1 MSGALCAVGDTVQAV
16 CERLPPRRETTA
28 DLCDAVAERCCKA
41 CGKRLYCWVDCAGE
55 TYDAFNNLSP
65 LIAMPDGVAA
75 ADLPPVLQRRCQT
88 PVRLANAINVA
99 AAEQAARRAARTH
112 DGAARAAL
120 CEQYSALASALAEL
134 AGQVYQT
141 DVPDKRKAR
150 RLEQLFSEIGLEPLE
165 TTVAQDAS
173 GRVTA
178 TVCVPRLSFTAD
190 ELKVITDEVSTL
202 CRRTFAPAQCIHSGT
217 VTKLLFRERPRF
229 AVDCAVC
236 ALPAGGDIS
245 ADAIQAFP
253 DETGHFHA
261 VLCDGMG
268 TGKAAAVGG
277 VLAASLTKELLHA
290 GFESASTA
298 RLVNIALALKSDD
311 ESAVALDA
319 LSIDLYTGDAVLYKA
334 GAAASFLLRDG
345 KAAVYSGDTLPI
357 GILGSV
363 TGRRELLCLSPGDTA
378 VLVSDGAL
386 APGASWLRA
395 QLVAHADDAPQK
407 LADAVARAA
416 REKQQDMPD
425 DVTVMALRLRAVE

>member
-1 MSGALCAVGDTVQAV
+1 MRRNHPRTGTGISRFGKARCFASARGQPPSTGPPPAEKFPFRRAFAFPRTV
-16 CERLPPRRETTA
+16 RRHFFAPTR
-28 DLCDAVAERCCKA
+28 DVK
-41 CGKRLYCWVDCAGE
+41 
-55 TYDAFNNLSP
+55 
-65 LIAMPDGVAA
+65 AA
-75 ADLPPVLQRRCQT
+75 ASPRPPNFHGPIGKT
-88 PVRLANAINVA
+88 
-99 AAEQAARRAARTH
+99 
-112 DGAARAAL
+112 
-120 CEQYSALASALAEL
+120 

-268 TGKAAAVGG
+268 TGEPAAGLSTDCVHLLGDLLRAG
-277 VLAASLTKELLHA
+277 VAP
-290 GFESASTA
+290 
-298 RLVNIALALKSDD
+298 
-311 ESAVALDA
+311 LDA
-319 LSIDLYTGDAVLYKA
+319 LRILNGTYLLRGDGCFSTVDLLHIDLTSGEAELLKW
-334 GAAASFLLRDG
+334 GAAPSYLRC
-345 KAAVYSGDTLPI
+345 GDTVKKLGTASLPP
-357 GILGSV
+357 GVGV
-363 TGRRELLCLSPGDTA
+363 GGDHAPERYRLSLRGGEML
-378 VLVSDGAL
+378 VLVSDGAGDAESAVAGFAGDSPRELAALLIAGLPAEDDMTAVAVAL
-386 APGASWLRA
+386 APRASR
-395 QLVAHADDAPQK
+395 D
-407 LADAVARAA
+407 
-416 REKQQDMPD
+416 
-425 DVTVMALRLRAVE
+425 

>member
-1 MSGALCAVGDTVQAV
+1 ML
-16 CERLPPRRETTA
+16 
-28 DLCDAVAERCCKA
+28 
-41 CGKRLYCWVDCAGE
+41 
-55 TYDAFNNLSP
+55 
-65 LIAMPDGVAA
+65 
-75 ADLPPVLQRRCQT
+75 
-88 PVRLANAINVA
+88 
-99 AAEQAARRAARTH
+99 
-112 DGAARAAL
+112 
-120 CEQYSALASALAEL
+120 
-134 AGQVYQT
+134 
-141 DVPDKRKAR
+141 
-150 RLEQLFSEIGLEPLE
+150 
-165 TTVAQDAS
+165 
-173 GRVTA
+173 
-178 TVCVPRLSFTAD
+178 
-190 ELKVITDEVSTL
+190 
-202 CRRTFAPAQCIHSGT
+202 
-217 VTKLLFRERPRF
+217 
-229 AVDCAVC
+229 
-236 ALPAGGDIS
+236 
-245 ADAIQAFP
+245 QAFLLGLCGAYGHLDWGIGTPYLNRPIILGPLVGLILGDFTTGIVIGATLEVFFLGQMAIGSYIPP
-253 DETGHFHA
+253 D
-261 VLCDGMG
+261 
-268 TGKAAAVGG
+268 AAVGG

>member
-1 MSGALCAVGDTVQAV
+1 MGAHFCFCVKNAEEPSAHRHRHFPLWKGPLLCL
-16 CERLPPRRETTA
+16 RPR
-28 DLCDAVAERCCKA
+28 
-41 CGKRLYCWVDCAGE
+41 
-55 TYDAFNNLSP
+55 
-65 LIAMPDGVAA
+65 AA
-75 ADLPPVLQRRCQT
+75 AQYRPPQPPAEKFPFRRAFAFPRT
-88 PVRLANAINVA
+88 VRRHFFAPTRDVKA
-99 AAEQAARRAARTH
+99 AASPRPPNFHGPIGKT
-112 DGAARAAL
+112 
-120 CEQYSALASALAEL
+120 

>member
-1 MSGALCAVGDTVQAV
+1 
-16 CERLPPRRETTA
+16 
-28 DLCDAVAERCCKA
+28 
-41 CGKRLYCWVDCAGE
+41 
-55 TYDAFNNLSP
+55 
-65 LIAMPDGVAA
+65 
-75 ADLPPVLQRRCQT
+75 
-88 PVRLANAINVA
+88 
-99 AAEQAARRAARTH
+99 
-112 DGAARAAL
+112 
-120 CEQYSALASALAEL
+120 
-134 AGQVYQT
+134 
-141 DVPDKRKAR
+141 
-150 RLEQLFSEIGLEPLE
+150 
-165 TTVAQDAS
+165 
-173 GRVTA
+173 
-178 TVCVPRLSFTAD
+178 
-190 ELKVITDEVSTL
+190 
-202 CRRTFAPAQCIHSGT
+202 
-217 VTKLLFRERPRF
+217 
-229 AVDCAVC
+229 
-236 ALPAGGDIS
+236 
-245 ADAIQAFP
+245 
-253 DETGHFHA
+253 
-261 VLCDGMG
+261 MG

-277 VLAASLTKELLHA
+277 VLAASLTTELLHA

>member
-1 MSGALCAVGDTVQAV
+1 M
-16 CERLPPRRETTA
+16 
-28 DLCDAVAERCCKA
+28 
-41 CGKRLYCWVDCAGE
+41 
-55 TYDAFNNLSP
+55 
-65 LIAMPDGVAA
+65 
-75 ADLPPVLQRRCQT
+75 
-88 PVRLANAINVA
+88 
-99 AAEQAARRAARTH
+99 
-112 DGAARAAL
+112 
-120 CEQYSALASALAEL
+120 
-134 AGQVYQT
+134 
-141 DVPDKRKAR
+141 
-150 RLEQLFSEIGLEPLE
+150 
-165 TTVAQDAS
+165 
-173 GRVTA
+173 
-178 TVCVPRLSFTAD
+178 
-190 ELKVITDEVSTL
+190 
-202 CRRTFAPAQCIHSGT
+202 
-217 VTKLLFRERPRF
+217 
-229 AVDCAVC
+229 DCAVC

-363 TGRRELLCLSPGDTA
+363 TGRRELLCLPRRYRCAGERWRAGSGR
-378 VLVSDGAL
+378 LL
-386 APGASWLRA
+386 AARA
-395 QLVAHADDAPQK
+395 ARGSRGRRAPK

>member
-1 MSGALCAVGDTVQAV
+1 M
-16 CERLPPRRETTA
+16 
-28 DLCDAVAERCCKA
+28 
-41 CGKRLYCWVDCAGE
+41 
-55 TYDAFNNLSP
+55 
-65 LIAMPDGVAA
+65 
-75 ADLPPVLQRRCQT
+75 
-88 PVRLANAINVA
+88 
-99 AAEQAARRAARTH
+99 
-112 DGAARAAL
+112 
-120 CEQYSALASALAEL
+120 
-134 AGQVYQT
+134 YQT

-268 TGKAAAVGG
+268 TGQAAAVGG

>member
-1 MSGALCAVGDTVQAV
+1 MAKKVAVIMGSDSDLSVMMEAV
-16 CERLPPRRETTA
+16 DKLKQFRIPYEVRIISAHR
-28 DLCDAVAERCCKA
+28 
-41 CGKRLYCWVDCAGE
+41 
-55 TYDAFNNLSP
+55 
-65 LIAMPDGVAA
+65 
-75 ADLPPVLQRRCQT
+75 T
-88 PVRLANAINVA
+88 P
-99 AAEQAARRAARTH
+99 
-112 DGAARAAL
+112 
-120 CEQYSALASALAEL
+120 ALAEQFASTAADNGFGVII
-134 AGQVYQT
+134 AG
-141 DVPDKRKAR
+141 A
-150 RLEQLFSEIGLEPLE
+150 
-165 TTVAQDAS
+165 
-173 GRVTA
+173 
-178 TVCVPRLSFTAD
+178 
-190 ELKVITDEVSTL
+190 
-202 CRRTFAPAQCIHSGT
+202 
-217 VTKLLFRERPRF
+217 
-229 AVDCAVC
+229 
-236 ALPAGGDIS
+236 
-245 ADAIQAFP
+245 
-253 DETGHFHA
+253 
-261 VLCDGMG
+261 
-268 TGKAAAVGG
+268 GKAAHLGG

>member
-1 MSGALCAVGDTVQAV
+1 M
-16 CERLPPRRETTA
+16 
-28 DLCDAVAERCCKA
+28 
-41 CGKRLYCWVDCAGE
+41 
-55 TYDAFNNLSP
+55 
-65 LIAMPDGVAA
+65 
-75 ADLPPVLQRRCQT
+75 
-88 PVRLANAINVA
+88 
-99 AAEQAARRAARTH
+99 
-112 DGAARAAL
+112 
-120 CEQYSALASALAEL
+120 
-134 AGQVYQT
+134 
-141 DVPDKRKAR
+141 
-150 RLEQLFSEIGLEPLE
+150 
-165 TTVAQDAS
+165 
-173 GRVTA
+173 
-178 TVCVPRLSFTAD
+178 
-190 ELKVITDEVSTL
+190 
-202 CRRTFAPAQCIHSGT
+202 
-217 VTKLLFRERPRF
+217 LFR
-229 AVDCAVC
+229 
-236 ALPAGGDIS
+236 S
-245 ADAIQAFP
+245 
-253 DETGHFHA
+253 GHFHA

-277 VLAASLTKELLHA
+277 VLAAPLTKELLHA

-425 DVTVMALRLRAVE
+425 DVTVMALRLRAAE